1 MPFGSL
7 WIQVIVSAIAVFVG
21 SSIIHMAL
29 KYHRADY
36 KAMTAED
43 SVREALNKTGA
54 GPGVYFIPYCGDM
67 KKMKEPAM
75 IEKYE
80 KGPVALL
87 TMYPKGAP
95 ALPKLLGALVRVQ
108 RFRELHRG
116 LRCPA
121 YSPAGSRR
129 AARDADHRLR
139 RVRRLRTVARERFDL
154 EGAALVQHGAGPD
167 RQRDLCP
174 ADGTHVPS
182 ALARCLKGP
191 GGRRSGTGT
200 SAPGI
205 PASRNPGTGILADPT
220 HRLDGNAGVG

>member
-36 KAMTAED
+36 KAIPGED
-43 SVREALNKTGA
+43 SVRDALNKTGA

-95 ALPKLLGALVRVQ
+95 AMPKLLGLWFVFSVFVSFTA
-108 RFRELHRG
+108 
-116 LRCPA
+116 A
-121 YSPAGSRR
+121 Y
-129 AARDADHRLR
+129 
-139 RVRRLRTVARERFDL
+139 VARHTL
-154 EGAALVQHGAGPD
+154 QPG
-167 RQRDLCP
+167 
-174 ADGTHVPS
+174 ADGMLVMRITGSVAFAAYGLSHVSDSIWKGQPWS
-182 ALARCLKGP
+182 NTVRALIDSVIYALL
-191 GGRRSGTGT
+191 TGLT
-200 SAPGI
+200 FRLMW
-205 PASRNPGTGILADPT
+205 PAA
-220 HRLDGNAGVG
+220 